1 MISKEEY
8 MNIIKNFTPCSKI
21 YELLYEN
28 VYLSNDKLFKVVE
41 RKFRHVEYPFIE
53 IEKTTRKALYPHM
66 NYVDNKKIEERK
78 KWKKFGSFLNYNDND
93 INSNNDTNS
102 NNDNDNNS
110 EEVFMEYNP
119 IILYGKKNKKLL
131 YDYIDKR
138 SRREHKDDIK
148 FIENEDIDYNI
159 SALNYYKSFLEV
171 EKKMKSVVNILD
183 EDYVEKIKNEG
194 IKKKEKELLKN
205 KIKETL
211 DKIDK
216 KKETTYLA
224 PHLRKNKINKQN
236 NNHTNNENN
245 NEMNNFTHIDNFSLT
260 KVKTDDITYDYE
272 TIKLSNLPN
281 DFDRDE
287 LIYFIKDKLKFIK
300 FKLNTL
306 TVRNTGKYRN
316 FCFIKFNDENTARK
330 AFDII
335 NRIKYEYNILSCE
348 WSKRKN

>member
-1 MISKEEY
+1 MISREEY

-28 VYLSNDKLFKVVE
+28 VYLSNDKLFRIVE
-41 RKFRHVEYPFIE
+41 RKFRHIEYPFIE
-53 IEKTTRKALYPHM
+53 IEKITREALYPHM

-78 KWKKFGSFLNYNDND
+78 KWKKFGSFLND
-93 INSNNDTNS
+93 INS
-102 NNDNDNNS
+102 DNDNNL

-138 SRREHKDDIK
+138 SRREHKEDIK

-159 SALNYYKSFLEV
+159 SVLNYYNSFLEV

-183 EDYVEKIKNEG
+183 EDFVEKIKNEG

-211 DKIDK
+211 DKIDE

-224 PHLRKNKINKQN
+224 PHLRKKKLNKQ

-245 NEMNNFTHIDNFSLT
+245 NEMNNFTHIDNFSLK
-260 KVKTDDITYDYE
+260 KVKTDNIAYDYE

-306 TVRNTGKYRN
+306 TDRNTGKYRN
-316 FCFIKFNDENTARK
+316 FCFIKFNDENTSRK

-335 NRIKYEYNILSCE
+335 DRIKYEYNILSCE

>member
-1 MISKEEY
+1 MISREEY
-8 MNIIKNFTPCSKI
+8 INIIKNFTPCSKI

-28 VYLSNDKLFKVVE
+28 VYLSNDKMFRVVE
-41 RKFRHVEYPFIE
+41 RKFRHIEYPFIE
-53 IEKTTRKALYPHM
+53 IEKTTREALYPHM

-78 KWKKFGSFLNYNDND
+78 KWKKFGSFLNDNN
-93 INSNNDTNS
+93 IN
-102 NNDNDNNS
+102 NDNNS

-119 IILYGKKNKKLL
+119 RILYGKQNKKLL
-131 YDYIDKR
+131 YDYIEKR
-138 SRREHKDDIK
+138 SRREHSDDIK

-183 EDYVEKIKNEG
+183 EDFIEKIKNEG
-194 IKKKEKELLKN
+194 IKKKEEELLKN
-205 KIKETL
+205 KVKETL
-211 DKIDK
+211 DKIDEK
-216 KKETTYLA
+216 QEVKYLA
-224 PHLRKNKINKQN
+224 PHLRKNKSNRQN
-236 NNHTNNENN
+236 NQTNNINNENN
-245 NEMNNFTHIDNFSLT
+245 ENNEQNNERNTFTYIDNFSLT
-260 KVKTDDITYDYE
+260 KVKTDDIVYDYE

-306 TVRNTGKYRN
+306 TDRNTGKYRN

-335 NRIKYEYNILSCE
+335 DRIKYEYNILSCE